1 MIFKLK
7 QNLSALAIFIGVA
20 ALIGCGSTSSKTTE
34 SANAKP
40 AATIETRTTET
51 AGKGNV
57 VVETTTGK
65 KTTIEGKDGEPSTT
79 IYDNSTKSTASSA
92 DKVGV
97 AECDEY
103 IEKYDACVTGK
114 VPEAARAAMR
124 SSIEQMRQLWKSAA
138 ANPQAKAALAGGCK
152 QALETT
158 KQSMS
163 SYACA
168 W

>member
-1 MIFKLK
+1 MNAAFRLATA
-7 QNLSALAIFIGVA
+7 LGMALTAAPALAQTASNFECSNYEYNTI
-20 ALIGCGSTSSKTTE
+20 L
-34 SANAKP
+34 P
-40 AATIETRTTET
+40 A
-51 AGKGNV
+51 
-57 VVETTTGK
+57 
-65 KTTIEGKDGEPSTT
+65 IEGKDGEPSTT

-138 ANPQAKAALAGGCK
+138 ANPQTKAALASGCK
-152 QALETT
+152 QTLETT